1 MPQRRLHTAMLVLLL
16 MGGVAW
22 GQSGSGDAMMDDATM
37 TAHTVDLTVTNQ
49 TEHQVFSA
57 PVAVAHDASYQPFEL
72 HHPLLSEL
80 VPLAEDGRTTDFQTV
95 ARVMSGVGSYDIAD
109 SNLAPGESV
118 TLSVEVDAAHP
129 LVSVFGMLVTSNDA
143 AFVFGTDVTA
153 VVGMDGGS
161 MSSEDMSG
169 DAMAGEDMSGDDMA
183 GDAMAGEDMSGDDM
197 AGDAMA
203 GDAMAGEDMSGD
215 DMSGDAVAGG
225 DMSGDS
231 MSGDS
236 MSGDSMSADD
246 MAPVDLYDGTVRV
259 LDAGSEANTESC
271 HDVPGPPCGSV
282 GVRHVDMAEG
292 TVELHHGLTGDG
304 DLDAMTYGWVDPV
317 ASVAVEVH

>member
-22 GQSGSGDAMMDDATM
+22 AQSGSGDAMMDDATM
-37 TAHTVDLTVTNQ
+37 AAHTVDLTVTNQ

-57 PVAVAHDASYQPFEL
+57 PVAVAHDAAYRPFEL
-72 HHPLLSEL
+72 HQPLLSEL

-95 ARVMSGVGSYDIAD
+95 ARVMSGMGSYDIAD
-109 SNLAPGESV
+109 ANLAPGESV

-143 AFVFGTDVTA
+143 VFVFGTDVTA

-161 MSSEDMSG
+161 MSGEDMSG
-169 DAMAGEDMSGDDMA
+169 DSMSGEDMSGDSMSGDNMAGEDMSGDN
-183 GDAMAGEDMSGDDM
+183 MAGEDMSGDNM
-197 AGDAMA
+197 AGEDMS
-203 GDAMAGEDMSGD
+203 GEDMSGD
-215 DMSGDAVAGG
+215 DMSGDSMAGN
-225 DMSGDS
+225 
-231 MSGDS
+231 
-236 MSGDSMSADD
+236 SMSADD